1 MRSERLG
8 KRRRGR
14 IGDKQR
20 RKEERTFLS
29 FKERVGKEI
38 GNRRQKEGKG
48 EEKGEKWGK
57 AKEWEEKEKEG
68 TWQKEQR

>member
-1 MRSERLG
+1 MRRDRLG

-29 FKERVGKEI
+29 FKERGGKEI
-38 GNRRQKEGKG
+38 VDRR
-48 EEKGEKWGK
+48 
-57 AKEWEEKEKEG
+57 
-68 TWQKEQR
+68 